1 MSQTDPFAGIEP
13 RALWSHFSAFTKI
26 ARPSGQEAA
35 IAAHVRDWAAS
46 RNLEAVVDAVGNVI
60 VRVPATKGREKAPT
74 VILQGHLDM
83 VCERNASSPH
93 DPERGDIHVV
103 RDGDFLRADGTTLG
117 ADNGIGVAAALAAMA
132 SKDLEHGPLEALIT
146 IDEETGL
153 TGANGIQAGWLK
165 AK

>member
-1 MSQTDPFAGIEP
+1 MVIVVY
-13 RALWSHFSAFTKI
+13 
-26 ARPSGQEAA
+26 
-35 IAAHVRDWAAS
+35 VRDWAAS

-117 ADNGIGVAAALAAMA
+117 ADNGIGVAAGMA
-132 SKDLEHGPLEALIT
+132 VADDPTVVHGPLELVMT
-146 IDEETGL
+146 IDEETGM
-153 TGANGIQAGWLK
+153 TGAQGLDGSLLKGRIMLNLDSEEDTALFVGCAGLP
-165 AK
+165 